1 MIIFSFHQSIL
12 TFSAH
17 FAFLFPKKGHN
28 CDSGSGLLPPAPFR
42 LSPRDLPLSH
52 GFNYHCS
59 ADLSNAFVVMV
70 PPLISIS
77 RLPRFSGNFHL
88 EFCHHFKLLMSKSKL
103 LICALA
109 KFICFSLYIFS
120 STFQSSKF
128 KIIIF
133 SNFSVLHS
141 LFIMLPSKCL
151 SRPFENRQAFQQ
163 GFIFP

>member
-1 MIIFSFHQSIL
+1 MHVFTRCQSQWRRSFGVKVWFRIYSVDNRLFDNFFFSPVYFDICSSFCLSVPQIRTRL
-12 TFSAH
+12 WLWLWPSASN
-17 FAFLFPKKGHN
+17 P
-28 CDSGSGLLPPAPFR
+28 LPSLPQGPT
-42 LSPRDLPLSH
+42 PLSH
-52 GFNYHCS
+52 GFNYHHS

-77 RLPRFSGNFHL
+77 RLLRFSGNFHL

-128 KIIIF
+128 
-133 SNFSVLHS
+133 
-141 LFIMLPSKCL
+141 
-151 SRPFENRQAFQQ
+151 
-163 GFIFP
+163 